1 MPSLRDRWR
10 VVSLFPARHRRQKG
24 NKGTVMPIEFEDI
37 GADPGAIPEMP
48 QNGQAPETAKWQA
61 ILDAPEYTS
70 LLKGRP
76 SAEAREYQERVNSI
90 LKETLKYRLGAGT
103 ISGLADVSAI
113 LAYGPDFAE
122 RTGVLAAH
130 DDKAKKAIDMLTA
143 PDNPWVLFAFAALPL
158 IGQVLRNHDEDVT
171 RIRRGWSKEAR
182 AERRAQKE
190 TRAVAPKPKIRLFKR
205 EITLPFRLRI
215 KLSLF
220 RPNSVEPQV
229 LINQVMG
236 SDKVRKAIHE
246 KYGVKIASA
255 AD

>member
-1 MPSLRDRWR
+1 M
-10 VVSLFPARHRRQKG
+10 A
-24 NKGTVMPIEFEDI
+24 IEFEDI
-37 GADPGAIPEMP
+37 DADRFAGIPEMP
-48 QNGQAPETAKWQA
+48 QNGEGPKLPNWQA

-76 SAEAREYQERVNSI
+76 SQEAREYQDRVNSI

-103 ISGLADVSAI
+103 ITGLADVSAI

-122 RTGVLAAH
+122 RAGMLAAY
-130 DDKAKKAIDMLTA
+130 DDKAKKALDMLTA
-143 PDNPWVLFAFAALPL
+143 PDNPWVLFAFAAIPL
-158 IGQVLRNHDEDVT
+158 IGQLLRNHDEDVT

-182 AERRAQKE
+182 AERKAQKE
-190 TRAVAPKPKIRLFKR
+190 TQAAKPKAKIRLFKR
-205 EITLPFRLRI
+205 EITVPFRFKI

-220 RPNSVEPQV
+220 RPNSTDPQV

-236 SDKVRKAIHE
+236 SDKVRKALHD
-246 KYGVKIASA
+246 KYGVKIASN

>member
-1 MPSLRDRWR
+1 
-10 VVSLFPARHRRQKG
+10 
-24 NKGTVMPIEFEDI
+24 MPIEFEDL
-37 GADPGAIPEMP
+37 GTETPGNPEAE
-48 QNGQAPETAKWQA
+48 QNGSGPKLPNWQA

-76 SAEAREYQERVNSI
+76 SAEAREYEQRVNSI
-90 LKETLKYRLGAGT
+90 LKEVLKYRLGAGT
-103 ISGLADVSAI
+103 ITSLADVSAI

-130 DDKAKKAIDMLTA
+130 DERAKKAVDMLTA
-143 PDNPWVLFAFAALPL
+143 PDNPWVLFAFAAIPL
-158 IGQVLRNHDEDVT
+158 IGQFLRNHDEDVT

-182 AERRAQKE
+182 AERKAQKE
-190 TRAVAPKPKIRLFKR
+190 ALAAKPKPKVRLFKR
-205 EITLPFRLRI
+205 EITLPFRFRI

-220 RPNSVEPQV
+220 RPNSVEPQI

-236 SDKVRKAIHE
+236 SDKVRKAIRD
-246 KYGVKIASA
+246 KYGVSIASR